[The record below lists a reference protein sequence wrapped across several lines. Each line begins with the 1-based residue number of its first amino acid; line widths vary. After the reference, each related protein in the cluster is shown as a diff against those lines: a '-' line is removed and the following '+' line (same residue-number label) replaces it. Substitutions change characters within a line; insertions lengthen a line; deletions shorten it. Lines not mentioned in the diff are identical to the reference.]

1 MQDDIFEPD
10 SFKSSLSID
19 DTDERRVEKIKKEF
33 DKENF
38 KNAIQVDEELLLN
51 HESKNEKKR
60 ARDFIAK
67 KKGGKIKKIAKSQFE
82 NRIKHMADKSI
93 PSQTKKQQG

>member
-51 HESKNEKKR
+51 HESK
-60 ARDFIAK
+60 
-67 KKGGKIKKIAKSQFE
+67 
-82 NRIKHMADKSI
+82 
-93 PSQTKKQQG
+93 T